1 MQFIQII
8 SFLLG
13 VICVV
18 LFIPPLIIY
27 RILNIGN
34 ATGLLVGMLLILYGV
49 FAKIIHAKIHT
60 LWKSVW
66 GKALVSIAG
75 TMILC
80 CVLLAVIISACMI
93 RTVTKKPEGDVP
105 LLVLG
110 CQVKG
115 THPSLMLTERLE
127 AADKYLKE
135 HDNAVCILSG
145 GQGEDEGIS
154 EAECMYNYLIGH
166 GISTDRLIMEP
177 NSTSTRENLQFS
189 LEIMEEHNLGNT
201 VAIVT
206 NEFHEYRAFKI
217 AEKLDIEPYAV
228 AANTHWWM
236 FPTYLVREWYGVIY
250 EWLGMTHRR

>member
-1 MQFIQII
+1 MQFIRIT

-13 VICVV
+13 ITCVI
-18 LFIPPLIIY
+18 LFIPPLTLH

-34 ATGLLVGMLLILYGV
+34 ATGLLVGILFILYGI
-49 FAKIIHAKIHT
+49 FAKIIHVKIQT
-60 LWKSVW
+60 LWKSVF
-66 GKALVSIAG
+66 GKALISIAG
-75 TMILC
+75 TMIVC
-80 CVLLAVIISACMI
+80 CVLLAIIISVCMI
-93 RTVTKKPEGDVP
+93 RAVNKEPDSDVP

-115 THPSLMLTERLE
+115 THPSMMLTERLE
-127 AADKYLKE
+127 TANKYLKE

-145 GQGEDEGIS
+145 GKGEDEEIS
-154 EAECMYNYLIGH
+154 EAECMYHYLIEH
-166 GISTDRLIMEP
+166 GISADRLIMESR
-177 NSTSTRENLQFS
+177 STSTRENLQFS
-189 LEIMEEHNLGNT
+189 LEIMEEYNLGNT

-206 NEFHEYRAFKI
+206 NEFHEYRAFRI

-250 EWLGMTHRR
+250 EWLGIAHNR